1 MSLLKEIA
9 VPLIAVNDTSL
20 TVVELSFANGSPVK
34 KGDTVM
40 VFETSKTTYN
50 VEAEADGY
58 IQYLCEAGNDYEVN
72 DIVANIF
79 SDAAEIVI
87 EPQKI
92 SKNGAS
98 SPKVASEVAGITAQP
113 VWDGETLF
121 SHKASK
127 LIKEKGLS
135 TDKFSGRDF
144 VSEEDVKQLL
154 GIATVVPVAK
164 KEAEK
169 KQAASAA
176 LPVQVQQNVIVEK
189 LSSNKKREIQFLSEV
204 QSTGLTSTINTYV
217 ESEGFFVHVNQS
229 LQILKNSLLPVVI
242 YETARSLK
250 KFPVLNSFF
259 TGDAIAT
266 YKDVSIGFAIDID
279 KGLKVLRIPFTDRK
293 SIHEVEESIL
303 SLSEKYMDDKLVLE
317 DLTDVTF
324 TITDLSAES
333 VAFFRPL
340 INMNNGAIL
349 GISSIDEKN
358 QRFILSLTFDHRITE
373 GKVAAMFLA
382 ELKARLESY
391 CSKNSGWPLADVS
404 CFKCEKK
411 LSEDISD
418 AGFVKCITP
427 SGKEGFICQS
437 CFKGF

>member
-20 TVVELSFANGSPVK
+20 TVVELSFANGALVK

-50 VEAEADGY
+50 VEAETEGY

-72 DIVANIF
+72 DIVAKIF
-79 SDAAEIVI
+79 SDAGEIVI
-87 EPQKI
+87 EPEKI
-92 SKNGAS
+92 SKNGTSTQA
-98 SPKVASEVAGITAQP
+98 VREVTGITAQP
-113 VWDGETLF
+113 VWEGETLF
-121 SHKASK
+121 SHKAIN
-127 LIKEKGLS
+127 LMKEKGVS
-135 TDKFSGRDF
+135 PEKFNGRDF
-144 VSEEDVKQLL
+144 VSEEDVKVIL
-154 GIATVVPVAK
+154 GIAANPVITK
-164 KEAEK
+164 KEAGK
-169 KQAASAA
+169 KQTASSA
-176 LPVQVQQNVIVEK
+176 LPAQLQQNVIIEK

-204 QSTGLTSTINTYV
+204 QSTGLTSTINTFV
-217 ESEGFFVHVNQS
+217 ESEGFFVHVNRS
-229 LQILKNSLLPVVI
+229 LQILKNSLLPVIV

-250 KFPVLNSFF
+250 KYPLLNSFF

-266 YKDVSIGFAIDID
+266 YKDINIGFAIDIE
-279 KGLKVLRIPFTDRK
+279 KGLKVLRIPSTDQK
-293 SIHEVEESIL
+293 TMHEVEDSIL
-303 SLSEKYMDDKLVLE
+303 TLSEKYMDDQLVIE

-324 TITDLSAES
+324 TITDLSGES

-349 GISSIDEKN
+349 GVSSIDEKN

-373 GKVAAMFLA
+373 GKTASMFLA
-382 ELKARLESY
+382 ELKGRLESY
-391 CSKNSGWPLADVS
+391 CSKNSGWPVTDVS

-418 AGFVKCITP
+418 AGFVKCVTP
-427 SGKEGFICQS
+427 AGKEGFICQS

>member
-1 MSLLKEIA
+1 MSLLKDIA

-20 TVVELSFANGSPVK
+20 TVVELSFTNGSLVK

-50 VEAEADGY
+50 VEVETEGY

-72 DIVANIF
+72 DIVAKIF

-87 EPQKI
+87 EPAKI
-92 SKNGAS
+92 SKNGTT
-98 SPKVASEVAGITAQP
+98 PKALNEVTGITAQP

-121 SHKASK
+121 SHKAMK
-127 LIKEKGLS
+127 LINEKGIS
-135 TDKFSGRDF
+135 TEKFNGRDF
-144 VSEEDVKQLL
+144 VSEEDVKIIL
-154 GIATVVPVAK
+154 GIATSPTVLK
-164 KEAEK
+164 KEAGK
-169 KQAASAA
+169 KQASSAT
-176 LPVQVQQNVIVEK
+176 LPAQLQQNVIVEK

-217 ESEGFFVHVNQS
+217 ESEGFFVHVNRS
-229 LQILKNSLLPVVI
+229 LQVLKNSLLPVVI
-242 YETARSLK
+242 YEAARSLK
-250 KFPVLNSFF
+250 KYPLLNSFF

-266 YKDVSIGFAIDID
+266 YKDINIGFAIDIE
-279 KGLKVLRIPFTDRK
+279 KGLKVLRIPFTDSK
-293 SIHEVEESIL
+293 TMHEVEESIL
-303 SLSEKYMDDKLVLE
+303 TLSEKYLDDKLAIE

-373 GKVAAMFLA
+373 GKTASMFLA
-382 ELKARLESY
+382 ELKGRLESY
-391 CSKNSGWPLADVS
+391 CSKNSGWPLTDVS
-404 CFKCEKK
+404 CFKCHKK
-411 LSEDISD
+411 LSEDIGD
-418 AGFVKCITP
+418 AGFVKCVTP